1 MPVDFRIK
9 PPRRNNQSDPPVTLK
24 PEFGAYDPLYG
35 HEALM
40 NLTLEDLLKEMDEWG
55 IRDSI
60 MQSEHDE
67 HSWGGDEDWNNRVA
81 EITTAHPDHFVAGFA
96 GVDPRRGMAAVREVD
111 RAYHDLHLRGVVFEP
126 AFLEISPTDP
136 RCYPIYAKC
145 VELGIPVGF
154 HTGIN
159 FSSHGPLIFER
170 PVLVDQVA
178 CHFPELVIICHH
190 GGWPWPME
198 SVAVAW
204 KHTNV
209 YLEFGAISPKYLAHS
224 GGWGDTVHF
233 MDSLIR
239 ERVLFGTDWPMLRY
253 ERTLAET
260 AELGLKDATV
270 EAYMG
275 GNAKR
280 LLDRILSSRPSR

>member
-96 GVDPRRGMAAVREVD
+96 GVDP
-111 RAYHDLHLRGVVFEP
+111 
-126 AFLEISPTDP
+126 T
-136 RCYPIYAKC
+136 
-145 VELGIPVGF
+145 
-154 HTGIN
+154 
-159 FSSHGPLIFER
+159 
-170 PVLVDQVA
+170 
-178 CHFPELVIICHH
+178 
-190 GGWPWPME
+190 PWDGCCP
-198 SVAVAW
+198 
-204 KHTNV
+204 
-209 YLEFGAISPKYLAHS
+209 
-224 GGWGDTVHF
+224 
-233 MDSLIR
+233 
-239 ERVLFGTDWPMLRY
+239 
-253 ERTLAET
+253 
-260 AELGLKDATV
+260 
-270 EAYMG
+270 
-275 GNAKR
+275 
-280 LLDRILSSRPSR
+280 